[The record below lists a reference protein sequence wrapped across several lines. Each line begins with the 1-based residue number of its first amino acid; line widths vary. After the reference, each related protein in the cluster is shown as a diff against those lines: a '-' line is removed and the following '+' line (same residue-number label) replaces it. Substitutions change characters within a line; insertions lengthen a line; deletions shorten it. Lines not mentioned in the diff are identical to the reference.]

1 MENPVYGAA
10 IQYANSR
17 NESPL
22 LPPKSINCVHKI
34 IGTLL
39 YYAIA
44 IYHTMLVALGSI
56 SAQQTRATE
65 QTYDEVIWLLNYT

>member
-1 MENPVYGAA
+1 MHEGSPVGAA
-10 IQYANSR
+10 VQYANR
-17 NESPL
+17 PNESPL

-44 IYHTMLVALGSI
+44 IYPTMLVALGSI
-56 SAQQTRATE
+56 TAHQTRATE
-65 QTYDEVIWLLNYT
+65 QTYN